1 MLLRHFRPGDRFPP
15 VFFIIYSK
23 AWNYRRVKNSS
34 IWQFYAYC
42 ARNAGTFVLFAPV
55 QIICRVKIGVFVSHF
70 DCRLSLCFV
79 APQWKP
85 MNLIHYFLKVIFFTL
100 FFLSIQ
106 CIVRIYIIV
115 DTGRA
120 NRYIAIWIDEYSQRK
135 RKKIETEERK
145 SQPKNHRLM
154 NYVKC
159 NQRAKRQQFP
169 MCVLC
174 FCDLVR
180 KRN

>member
-1 MLLRHFRPGDRFPP
+1 MLLRQFRPGDRFPS

-120 NRYIAIWIDEYSQRK
+120 NRYIAIGIDENSQRK
-135 RKKIETEERK
+135 QKKNGNRGKKIPTKESSLDE
-145 SQPKNHRLM
+145 
-154 NYVKC
+154 
-159 NQRAKRQQFP
+159 
-169 MCVLC
+169 LC
-174 FCDLVR
+174 EV
-180 KRN
+180 

>member
-1 MLLRHFRPGDRFPP
+1 MLLRHFGPGDRFPS
-15 VFFIIYSK
+15 VFFIIYLK

-106 CIVRIYIIV
+106 CIVRIYYCRHRKSKQIHSHL
-115 DTGRA
+115 
-120 NRYIAIWIDEYSQRK
+120 NRWKQSEK
-135 RKKIETEERK
+135 TKKIETEERK

-180 KRN
+180 KSN